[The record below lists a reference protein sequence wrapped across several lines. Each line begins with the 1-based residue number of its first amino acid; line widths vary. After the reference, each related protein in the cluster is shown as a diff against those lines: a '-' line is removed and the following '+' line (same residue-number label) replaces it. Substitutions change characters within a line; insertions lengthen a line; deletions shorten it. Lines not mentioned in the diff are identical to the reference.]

1 VSVESLA
8 PERGGW
14 VAERLRRDAP
24 LAVLDLGVALGSYLL
39 TLVLRFDGSVP
50 TRYWSSFWRFLPLA
64 LAIHLDVNH
73 LYWLYGPM
81 WR

>member
-1 VSVESLA
+1 MDQEPSLPVSVESLA
-8 PERGGW
+8 PERWGW

-64 LAIHLDVNH
+64 LAIHLVVNH
-73 LYWLYGPM
+73 L
-81 WR
+81 